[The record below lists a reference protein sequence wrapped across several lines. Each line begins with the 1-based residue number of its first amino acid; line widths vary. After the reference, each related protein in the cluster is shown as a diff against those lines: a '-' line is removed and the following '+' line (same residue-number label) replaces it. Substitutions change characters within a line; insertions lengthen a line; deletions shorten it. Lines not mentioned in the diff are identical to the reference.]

1 VTSCA
6 VEHGSAVDAAVRT
19 RRLLVAGGF
28 VLSLVLFF
36 VVYRPW
42 DLANAFMIGA
52 PFGRDFANF
61 WAGGHLALT
70 GRFDL
75 LVDFTGY
82 NDFIATTFHHDPTDQ
97 LVFSYPPI
105 LLPFLVPFGALP
117 FGLAV
122 LVWTV
127 LNVAL
132 IERSARLLADHDR
145 ACRVAACISPAT
157 VTMVAYGHFGGAL
170 ALLGTY
176 AVTHAAKRPRIAGL
190 CLALMS
196 VKPQFAVSL
205 GVLLLIAGRWRAVLW
220 SLPVT
225 LGLVGLS
232 LAMFGLKPW
241 VNFLEWTLPFQTQ
254 LVTHYA
260 PEVLKRTASL
270 YAAASLLGLPEWIG
284 YGLHFGV
291 AAVVLIG
298 SATLLRR
305 VGATPRIV
313 ALALLSVLI
322 ALPYLHNYDL
332 AVAGPAV
339 AVALFAGKPGES
351 RPFLSIVPA
360 TLLWLVPTFSLSFDM
375 LAMPVTPLVVAGA
388 LLTALCGET
397 IRFATASGRL
407 ICPPALR
414 PRLPPNEAR
423 TS

>member
-1 VTSCA
+1 
-6 VEHGSAVDAAVRT
+6 
-19 RRLLVAGGF
+19 
-28 VLSLVLFF
+28 
-36 VVYRPW
+36 
-42 DLANAFMIGA
+42 
-52 PFGRDFANF
+52 
-61 WAGGHLALT
+61 
-70 GRFDL
+70 
-75 LVDFTGY
+75 
-82 NDFIATTFHHDPTDQ
+82 
-97 LVFSYPPI
+97 
-105 LLPFLVPFGALP
+105 
-117 FGLAV
+117 
-122 LVWTV
+122 
-127 LNVAL
+127 
-132 IERSARLLADHDR
+132 
-145 ACRVAACISPAT
+145 
-157 VTMVAYGHFGGAL
+157 GGAL

-260 PEVLKRTASL
+260 PAVLKRTASL
-270 YAAASLLGLPEWIG
+270 YAA
-284 YGLHFGV
+284 
-291 AAVVLIG
+291 
-298 SATLLRR
+298 ATLLRR

-397 IRFATASGRL
+397 IRFA
-407 ICPPALR
+407 
-414 PRLPPNEAR
+414 
-423 TS
+423 